1 MNNKKECICTKLCKK
16 LYCRFNIRKK
26 VIDTTA
32 SLPKDISDTL
42 SDVNLSIE
50 TQGKIVNQIND
61 DYKKDYGTSISIKDK
76 KSVKDEKPVKDA
88 KPVKDEKTIIDEEE
102 KHVSRP
108 KIKLAIDNDYIRKSS
123 DNLGEINSPRTSVL

>member
-42 SDVNLSIE
+42 SDVNLSME

-61 DYKKDYGTSISIKDK
+61 DYKKDYGTTISI
-76 KSVKDEKPVKDA
+76 KDEKPVKDA
-88 KPVKDEKTIIDEEE
+88 KHVKDEKTMIDEEE
-102 KHVSRP
+102 KHISRP

>member
-16 LYCRFNIRKK
+16 LYCKINIRKK

-42 SDVNLSIE
+42 SDVNLSLE

-61 DYKKDYGTSISIKDK
+61 DYKKDYGTTIHVKPIKT
-76 KSVKDEKPVKDA
+76 VKDVSNGENKK
-88 KPVKDEKTIIDEEE
+88 KE
-102 KHVSRP
+102 VSRP
-108 KIKLAIDNDYIRKSS
+108 KIKLSIDNDYIRKSS
-123 DNLGEINSPRTSVL
+123 DNLGEINSPRTSIL

>member
-42 SDVNLSIE
+42 SDVNLSME

-61 DYKKDYGTSISIKDK
+61 DYKKDYGTSIS
-76 KSVKDEKPVKDA
+76 VKDEKPVKDA
-88 KPVKDEKTIIDEEE
+88 KTMIDEEE
-102 KHVSRP
+102 KHISRP

>member
-42 SDVNLSIE
+42 SDVNLSME

-61 DYKKDYGTSISIKDK
+61 DYKKDYGTSIS
-76 KSVKDEKPVKDA
+76 VKDEKPVKSFQYHCFSSSMIA
-88 KPVKDEKTIIDEEE
+88 EIYSKT
-102 KHVSRP
+102 
-108 KIKLAIDNDYIRKSS
+108 NDGYFLNSFLKSVDFIRKF
-123 DNLGEINSPRTSVL
+123 I

>member
-42 SDVNLSIE
+42 SDVNLSME

-61 DYKKDYGTSISIKDK
+61 DYKKDYGTSISIKD
-76 KSVKDEKPVKDA
+76 A
-88 KPVKDEKTIIDEEE
+88 KPVKDEEPVKDEKTMIGEEE
-102 KHVSRP
+102 KHISRP